1 MHVAYNSSKAAVNQ
15 LTRHVAVNWGS
26 KGIRCN
32 GVMPGLVMGET
43 QEQQNNRELQQMF
56 VPAARTTRLRKP
68 ADLAAIS
75 AFLLSDEAEWINGQV
90 WYIGGGA
97 HLRQ

>member
-1 MHVAYNSSKAAVNQ
+1 MCGEQ
-15 LTRHVAVNWGS
+15 LPSRSVTVQLVTLSDYFFSGS
-26 KGIRCN
+26 LDPWF
-32 GVMPGLVMGET
+32 VGET
-43 QEQQNNRELQQMF
+43 QERQDNQALQERF
-56 VPAARTTRLRKP
+56 VQAARTTRLGRP
-68 ADLAAIS
+68 AGLAGIS